1 MEADLG
7 LSYPTLRA
15 RLNDLIRGMGYEVGQ
30 EEEAPY
36 VVSDAERRTI
46 LDDLAAG
53 KLSSDEAVK
62 RLQGA

>member
-1 MEADLG
+1 MAVRA
-7 LSYPTLRA
+7 LSPGT
-15 RLNDLIRGMGYEVGQ
+15 ND
-30 EEEAPY
+30 PY
-36 VVSDAERRTI
+36 TAVNA